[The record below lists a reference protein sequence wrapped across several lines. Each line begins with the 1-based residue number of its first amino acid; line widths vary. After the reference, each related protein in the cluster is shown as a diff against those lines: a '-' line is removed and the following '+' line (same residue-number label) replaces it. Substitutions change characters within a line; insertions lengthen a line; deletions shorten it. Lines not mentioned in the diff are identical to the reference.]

1 MKTVGSRVDTKV
13 CGSHLFLKLL
23 FCAWHHLMNHAT
35 PFEFLNK
42 IEIHIFLFISCF
54 NTKKRLSLHA
64 MHNKRAKISIYLET
78 SKLLE
83 IFLPEINKL
92 LAKMQTC
99 ATALANRMRSHR
111 I

>member
-1 MKTVGSRVDTKV
+1 MASTLEMTEHHYTNKVSDMKTVGSRVDTKV

-23 FCAWHHLMNHAT
+23 FGAWHYLMDHAA

-42 IEIHIFLFISCF
+42 IEIHIFLFISFF
-54 NTKKRLSLHA
+54 NTKNAYLCTM

-83 IFLPEINKL
+83 VFLP
-92 LAKMQTC
+92 
-99 ATALANRMRSHR
+99 
-111 I
+111 